1 MGMTTSELSIKVKSD
16 GIAQAAIDL
25 TKLAEA
31 AKSVDAETR
40 SFVVAQQKLAA
51 SGKEANSVKKQLTA
65 SDREAILITKQLA
78 AEEKA
83 RKLVEQK
90 RDIEQYTQAVNA
102 RIEAEKR
109 VIKELEAQ
117 KAIQQKRDYETH
129 LAKTREANIAEKE
142 RAKALKASSEEL
154 EHVNRRGNVYVNT
167 LRSMATAAL
176 AYVGVNFFTDVVKQA
191 DAWSLAQ
198 SKLKLATGSMEGA
211 IVAQKD
217 LYDISQ
223 KLRVPLEDTTKLF
236 TRMMVPLQKMG
247 KTSSDA
253 KEMVSAFSTAL
264 KLSGAT
270 GQEAASA
277 MLQFSQSLNAGRL
290 NGGEFNSIA
299 EASPNILRAVEA
311 EFKRLGVSIE
321 GTSGGLKKLAA
332 DGKITTEILYNAIKN
347 ASPKWAKE
355 FETLPLTVDGALT
368 RIKNAW
374 GKAIGELGQDT
385 KFNEKMAAS
394 LKKLEEML
402 PSIAKA
408 IVGVFSFVVDN
419 GDVILKVFAG
429 IASATVLFSIGSL
442 ATKMWL
448 AYQSVVAVTGAV
460 GGLTKAFA
468 LIGITPVG
476 AALVVL
482 GAAIAGGITL
492 WNKYKESMEN
502 ATKENQ
508 PILDASQARIDKLK
522 AEIIETKKLIDVSRL
537 KMGLPAM
544 FSEEEKGIKKELA
557 GIDKGYSDALGLY
570 KNYITAKN
578 KYEAD
583 EKVAAKAKREGD
595 PTAFGTSLVA
605 KESSEK
611 LKVAQSAYLS
621 QLKLY
626 NEEVLLTKQKASGEE
641 IRVTQGLSAQLMEIQ
656 NKQEESLKTAYQ
668 KATEKKEKRLA
679 DLKNETRWT
688 EKMLENE
695 RKLIDKEFN
704 EAVDKIKTPKSEK
717 EADKNLKA
725 HLDRMIDMAD
735 KLRNV
740 RTELE
745 GMQKFGVDWEKMLP
759 EEKAFA
765 NISNN
770 MSSLISKIGFKRAE
784 EEKAR
789 AGEIEAA
796 AKEKRSLEEKIANQL
811 KGIELAKSGVQ
822 SAQDELTKNEEL
834 FASEE
839 KRVEILAKIA
849 AAKAYDNYQTKLID
863 PNAHQKEI
871 DLLYQEYLIRQ
882 KNAEIVVKKV
892 EKDESQKQYEDAKK
906 YLDDLFDTKK
916 VDKWENATSKALKG
930 MVKNVVDLTK
940 AFEKYS
946 AKRETI
952 KEGVLKLAD
961 IEKKSG
967 KESLEYLDFK
977 DKLQRKSDDYQ
988 LASYAELSDAAKN
1001 FFKEGSKG
1009 YQAMDAVSKVFHAA
1023 QLARTLIETSALAIK
1038 GVVNQAGGDVY
1049 SAIPRMAAMAAIMAG
1064 LGYATGMFGSSGSGG
1079 MKAADVQ
1086 KTQGSGSVFGD
1097 SEAKSDSVRKSLE
1110 LLKSSFDKL
1119 YPVNQGM
1126 LKALQ
1131 SIENSMTGLT
1141 NLVVRSGGV
1150 AEGTNMGIATG
1161 QLNAK
1166 GSAVDSISRVMTKV
1180 TEVLFPI
1187 IGEGIAKF
1195 INNLWGKTTQNI
1207 IDSGIQFGGSLSGMK
1222 QGQGFNQ
1229 YASVDTTKSSWF
1241 GLSKKTSNTVQ
1252 TQGLNEEIS
1261 KQLGMVFGNM
1271 QIALE
1276 EAGKALFGS
1285 SDGITKALDSLV
1297 LTTNKISLKGLTGQ
1311 ALTDAINAVV
1321 SKGLDEMAAA
1331 AFKGFEE
1338 FQKVGEGMSQTVLRV
1353 ANNFATMNATL
1364 TKLNLTTF
1372 ETSMAG
1378 IKASDSFLKLFD
1390 SLEEFQSASSAYYD
1404 KFFTEAEKNEKV
1416 MNALKIQ
1423 FQGMNLELPNSIK
1436 AYRQLVETTT
1446 DPVKLAALLK
1456 LSGAFA
1462 ELFGT
1467 ASAGTEKMKEAI
1479 DETAKSAERWL
1490 SIRNQAASLQD
1501 SINSAMGNPE
1511 RDPAVRMKKLW
1522 DDMAA
1527 DITPEQ
1533 KLALAGELKDLVLAK
1548 YQVEKEAMTKLIE
1561 FGKQLR
1567 SYVESLK
1574 VGSLSPLTLQE
1585 KLLEA
1590 KKQYEATLAKAQG
1603 GDVTAQGALQGKS
1616 DTYLQLA
1623 QTALASSGQYQEVFN
1638 TVTNS
1643 LDALGVESM
1652 SAADKANQIA
1662 SNQLEQL
1669 QKLKDY
1675 VNSIEI
1681 TSDRFYNESIAK
1693 LSSQVLLLDAMNKK
1707 LGVLDSI
1714 AVTLAGMSAQIAAA
1728 VVGKTGSGVTTGI
1741 TGTAQDFITSLYQQ
1755 YAGRSASQ
1763 IDVGG
1768 MEYWKQELLQYG
1780 KEYVTK
1786 AFIDSVN
1793 RVTPAPAPANNA
1805 LISEIKSLKEEVAGL
1820 RADSGVNTMN
1830 TVQAI
1835 ITSNNDNAKQVVEG
1849 TNQNRQTQSWVESN
1863 SPALV

>member
-1 MGMTTSELSIKVKSD
+1 MGMTTSELSMKVKSE

-25 TKLAEA
+25 GNLAKA
-31 AKSVDAETR
+31 ASSVDAETR
-40 SFVVAQQKLAA
+40 SFIVSQQKMNSSSDKSAKASELLDLKITKQKLSIQALIERTERLAAANTSLQAKQEQIANSKLAA
-51 SGKEANSVKKQLTA
+51 
-65 SDREAILITKQLA
+65 
-78 AEEKA
+78 
-83 RKLVEQK
+83 
-90 RDIEQYTQAVNA
+90 
-102 RIEAEKR
+102 
-109 VIKELEAQ
+109 ELERQASAAQ
-117 KAIQQKRDYETH
+117 KAAQS
-129 LAKTREANIAEKE
+129 AEAHE
-142 RAKALKASSEEL
+142 RAMTKQHIQALKMNEAFDKQAKGLDE
-154 EHVNRRGNVYVNT
+154 VNRRGNVYVNT

-198 SKLKLATGSMEGA
+198 SKLKLAVGSMEGA

-217 LYDISQ
+217 LYEISQ

-311 EFKRLGVSIE
+311 EFKRLGVSVE

-408 IVGVFSFVVDN
+408 IVGVFSFIVDN

-429 IASATVLFSIGSL
+429 IASATVLFNIGSL

-482 GAAIAGGITL
+482 GTIIAGGIAL
-492 WNKYKESMEN
+492 WNNWNKEVSDSEKARKKIIEDSDSIVSKINAEN
-502 ATKENQ
+502 NEIKKQIDLLLLATGQ
-508 PILDASQARIDKLK
+508 QARYN
-522 AEIIETKKLIDVSRL
+522 IEKNGGSASKTDVDTQFVT
-537 KMGLPAM
+537 AT
-544 FSEEEKGIKKELA
+544 EA
-557 GIDKGYSDALGLY
+557 Y
-570 KNYITAKN
+570 KNYAKAEKDLSDAIKAKGRVPFQLYEDVRKN
-578 KYEAD
+578 RDIAYAANIKYENAL
-583 EKVAAKAKREGD
+583 AGFREQQ
-595 PTAFGTSLVA
+595 A
-605 KESSEK
+605 
-611 LKVAQSAYLS
+611 LKVEQQDRLAIKNRQEIQET
-621 QLKLY
+621 QLK
-626 NEEVLLTKQKASGEE
+626 A
-641 IRVTQGLSAQLMEIQ
+641 LMSEAELAKKVRQ
-656 NKQEESLKTAYQ
+656 DSLKQLEDDAKKEAWLPSMVANQ
-668 KATEKKEKRLA
+668 KLIIEKKYRE
-679 DLKNETRWT
+679 DLE
-688 EKMLENE
+688 
-695 RKLIDKEFN
+695 
-704 EAVDKIKTPKSEK
+704 KIKTPKSEK

-725 HLDRMIDMAD
+725 HLDRMTEMAD
-735 KLRNV
+735 KLRNM

-745 GMQKFGVDWEKMLP
+745 GMQKFGVDWDKMLP

-765 NISNN
+765 DISNN
-770 MSSLISKIGFKRAE
+770 MSSLISKIGAKRAE

-796 AKEKRSLEEKIANQL
+796 AKEKRSLEEKVANQL
-811 KGIELAKSGVQ
+811 KGIELAKSGMQ
-822 SAQDELTKNEEL
+822 SAQDELTRNEALLE
-834 FASEE
+834 SEE
-839 KRVEILAKIA
+839 KRAEVLAKIA
-849 AAKAYDNYQTKLID
+849 AVKAYDEYQTKQLD
-863 PNAHQKEI
+863 PTVHEKELAFLYERY
-871 DLLYQEYLIRQ
+871 LLLQ
-882 KNAEIVVKKV
+882 KNAEVVNKKV
-892 EKDESQKQYEDAKK
+892 EKDETNKADEEAKK
-906 YLDDLFDTKK
+906 LLDAMFDTTKI
-916 VDKWENATSKALKG
+916 DKWETASSKAMKGMLKG
-930 MVKNVVDLTK
+930 VVDLTK
-940 AFEKYS
+940 AF
-946 AKRETI
+946 
-952 KEGVLKLAD
+952 
-961 IEKKSG
+961 
-967 KESLEYLDFK
+967 
-977 DKLQRKSDDYQ
+977 DKLNAKKETLAEAEKANEKRFKTNKISEIEYEQNKAKLQEKSTEYYLSS
-988 LASYAELSDAAKN
+988 LAEMTDASKN
-1001 FFKEGSKG
+1001 FFDEGSKG
-1009 YQAMDAVSKVFHAA
+1009 YKTLDGISKIVHTA
-1023 QLARTLIETSALAIK
+1023 QMARNLVEMGQMAIK
-1038 GVVNQAGGDVY
+1038 AVMNQASGDPY
-1049 SAIPRMAAMAAIMAG
+1049 SAWVRMGAMAAAMAA
-1064 LGYATGMFGSSGSGG
+1064 LGFAVGGGFSSSGSGG

-1086 KTQGSGSVFGD
+1086 KAQGSGSVFGD

-1150 AEGTNMGIATG
+1150 AEGTNMGIKEGVTS
-1161 QLNAK
+1161 K
-1166 GSAVDSISRVMTKV
+1166 SSIGWIPSIILGGV
-1180 TEVLFPI
+1180 TAPVI
-1187 IGEGIAKF
+1187 KF
-1195 INNLWGKTTQNI
+1195 LGNLWGKTTQNI
-1207 IDSGIQFGGSLSGMK
+1207 VDSGIQFGGSLAGMK

-1241 GLSKKTSNTVQ
+1241 GLKKDTTNTVQ

-1271 QIALE
+1271 QTALE

-1285 SDGITKALDSLV
+1285 SDGITKALDALV

-1321 SKGLDEMAAA
+1321 SKGLDEMASA

-1338 FQKVGEGMSQTVLRV
+1338 FQKVGEGMAQTVLRV

-1364 TKLNLTTF
+1364 AKLNLTTF

-1378 IKASDSFLKLFD
+1378 VKASDSFLKLFD
-1390 SLEEFQSASSAYYD
+1390 SLEDFQSASSAYYD

-1467 ASAGTEKMKEAI
+1467 ASAGTEKMREAI

-1533 KLALAGELKDLVLAK
+1533 KLALAGELKDLILAK

-1638 TVTNS
+1638 SVTNS

-1652 SAADKANQIA
+1652 SAAERATQIA
-1662 SNQLEQL
+1662 NSQLEQL

-1675 VNSIEI
+1675 ANSIEI
-1681 TSDRFYNESIAK
+1681 TSDRYYNESIVK
-1693 LSSQVLLLDAMNKK
+1693 LSSQVMLLDSMNKK
-1707 LGVLDSI
+1707 MGVFDTI

-1728 VVGKTGSGVTTGI
+1728 VAGKTGSGVTTGI
-1741 TGTAQDFITSLYQQ
+1741 TGTTQDFITSLYQQ
-1755 YAGRSASQ
+1755 YAGKSASQ

-1780 KEYVTK
+1780 KDYVTK
-1786 AFIDSVN
+1786 AFAESVK
-1793 RVTPAPAPANNA
+1793 APAPTQSNAA
-1805 LISEIKSLKEEVAGL
+1805 LIDEIKALREEVVGL
-1820 RADSGVNTMN
+1820 RADSGVNTTN
-1830 TVQAI
+1830 TIQAVI
-1835 ITSNNDNAKQVVEG
+1835 MSNNDNAKQVVDG